1 MRQRRAPLRHFVL
14 WLMVFFL
21 LVLGYALYKLLDL
34 QNEISVDVGENMV
47 WSVSQSVYQSNQL
60 ALAMSVQPATAASRE
75 AVALHRD
82 LLKANLEMLL
92 QGPNRRFMQR
102 AAVVGE
108 IEQLSAALE
117 HPGLDYAQLPKQLRS
132 LGNRV
137 MLLEREDAGA
147 RRAADR
153 ALVLQVIA
161 AVLGM
166 LLAGA
171 LLCWQLLGSL
181 KQAKQANQEVL
192 RQHLQA
198 RALLDSLQHE
208 RSARMRYRDFVS
220 LMSHQLRTP
229 LAVIDSTA
237 QRLKR
242 QLSEPGQEVSVEER
256 AQRIRNAVSHL
267 NHLISRVLE
276 GLRLDEGINS
286 HQMPVTL
293 ARQRCA
299 WTALLASALERFG
312 DLLQERAVRIH
323 SSPEQ
328 AAWWIDCDRIWCI
341 EILCNL
347 ISNAHKYS
355 PIEQPIELSLALAD
369 GHVQCRVR
377 DYGPGIPEADLELVF
392 QRFYRA
398 HNTQHVAGIGL
409 GLPIARTLAQWHGGS
424 LVACNAEG
432 GGALLILSLPQPPAN

>member
-1 MRQRRAPLRHFVL
+1 MSRRLAPLRHFVL

-34 QNEISVDVGENMV
+34 QNEISLDVGENMV

-60 ALAMSVQPATAASRE
+60 ALAQGVQPPTAQSRE
-75 AVALHRD
+75 AVELHRD

-108 IEQLSAALE
+108 IEQLSVALE
-117 HPGLDYAQLPKQLRS
+117 QPDLDYAPLPKQLRS

-147 RRAADR
+147 RRDADR
-153 ALVLQVIA
+153 ALLFQVIS

-181 KQAKQANQEVL
+181 KQAKQANQEVVQ
-192 RQHLQA
+192 QHMQT

-242 QLSEPGQEVSVEER
+242 QLSEPGHEVSVEER
-256 AQRIRNAVSHL
+256 SQRIRSSVNHL

-286 HQMPVTL
+286 HPL
-293 ARQRCA
+293 PLSLERQRYA
-299 WTALLASALERFG
+299 WQALLESALERFG
-312 DLLQERAVRIH
+312 DLLQERQVRIN
-323 SSPEQ
+323 SGAEVPAQWVE
-328 AAWWIDCDRIWCI
+328 CDRIWCI

-355 PIEQPIELSLALAD
+355 PIEQPIELSLMLAE
-369 GHVQCRVR
+369 GHVQCHVR

-424 LVACNAEG
+424 LVARNAAG
-432 GGALLILSLPQPPAN
+432 GGALLVLSLPQPPAS